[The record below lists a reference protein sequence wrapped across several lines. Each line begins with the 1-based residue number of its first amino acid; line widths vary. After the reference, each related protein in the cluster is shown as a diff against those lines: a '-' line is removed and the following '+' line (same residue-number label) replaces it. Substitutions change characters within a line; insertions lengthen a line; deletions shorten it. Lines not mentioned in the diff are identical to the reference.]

1 MLLMSSN
8 SLLLIYL
15 FTEDFSIGQGRL
27 ARMLQADPRY
37 LGAIPTEEGTNFSI
51 WAEAADAVEL
61 CLFDQVNGKWVET
74 RFSLSHRN
82 GPIFHGY
89 LKGVRPGQRYGF
101 RVFGPWEPERGSRFN
116 PNKLLID
123 PYAHQL
129 DGELAYVPEIYGHI
143 SQDGFGT
150 GDSNVM
156 DERNSAK
163 FIPLSVVT
171 DDAPRQINHPH
182 INWQDLVIYEAHVKG
197 LTWANPEIPENERGT
212 YKALGHQSTID
223 YLKHI
228 GVNAIELLPI
238 HEHATEPAIWARE
251 RRNHWGYNAIAF
263 SVPHRAYAA
272 TDNPIKELQESI
284 DRLHENGIEVILDVV
299 YNHTAEGGPGGPHLS
314 FKGIDNR
321 NWYRH
326 GGTNHYIDNTGCG
339 NTFSAGKPHGVRL
352 VIDSLRWW
360 TQVIGVDGFRFDL
373 APALNRTGN
382 MIDSALFAAIAADPV
397 LRQLKLIAEPW
408 DISRYS
414 LGEFQ
419 YPWREWNDYY
429 RDAVRQ
435 FWLGDIARGYG
446 EGVSALASSISGSS
460 NIFYFRGPT
469 TSINFITAHDG
480 FTMNDLVTYHEKK
493 NEANGEENRDGA
505 NTNRSWNVGTE
516 GPTQDQKINQIRQS
530 LQKSMMAT
538 LLLSSG
544 VPMVTMGDEVGRTQ
558 HGSNNAFT
566 LPIDLHRE
574 NWDKEVAWF
583 GGWTLDWNP
592 TGNKKDLQDAFIEL
606 IRIRKTYL
614 SDITSEFF
622 TGRVDFGTERKDIA
636 WFSLSG
642 NEMNDKHWSDGDK
655 RSLTVFFEAGP
666 KNGLVL
672 LMNSFGEDT
681 TFTLPGA
688 SWGESMRCI
697 FDSFET
703 TATYNPVL
711 ASPGDKV
718 EVSPHSLQV
727 WLVNR

>member
-1 MLLMSSN
+1 
-8 SLLLIYL
+8 
-15 FTEDFSIGQGRL
+15 
-27 ARMLQADPRY
+27 MLQADPRY
-37 LGAIPTEEGTNFSI
+37 LGAIPTEEGTNFAI

-61 CLFDQVNGKWVET
+61 CLFTEVNGKLLET
-74 RFSLSHRN
+74 RFALAHRN

-89 LKGVRPGQRYGF
+89 LKGVRPGQRYGY
-101 RVFGPWEPERGSRFN
+101 RVYGPWEPERGSRFN

-123 PYAHQL
+123 PYAHHL
-129 DGELAYVPEIYGHI
+129 DGELLYVPEIYGHI
-143 SQDGFGT
+143 SEDGFGA
-150 GDSNVM
+150 GDPNIK
-156 DERNSAK
+156 DDRNSAK
-163 FIPLSVVT
+163 FVPLSVVT
-171 DDAPRQINHPH
+171 NDAPRHINHPH

-197 LTWANPEIPENERGT
+197 LTWANQEIPEHERGT
-212 YKALGHQSTID
+212 YKALGHQSTIN
-223 YLKHI
+223 YLKKI

-238 HEHATEPAIWARE
+238 HEHATEPAIWARG

-263 SVPHRAYAA
+263 SAPHRGYAA
-272 TDNPIKELQESI
+272 TDNPIAELQEAV

-299 YNHTAEGGPGGPHLS
+299 YNHTAEGGPGGPHLTY
-314 FKGIDNR
+314 KGIDNR

-326 GGTNHYIDNTGCG
+326 GGTSHYIDNTGCG
-339 NTFSAGKPHGVRL
+339 NTFSAGKPHGVRV

-360 TQVIGVDGFRFDL
+360 SQVIGVDGFRFDL

-382 MIDSALFAAIAADPV
+382 MIDSALFAAITADPV

-480 FTMNDLVTYHEKK
+480 FTMNDLVTYHDKK
-493 NEANGEENRDGA
+493 NEANGEDNRDGN
-505 NTNRSWNVGTE
+505 NTNRSWNVGVE
-516 GPTQDQKINQIRQS
+516 GPTKDSKINQIRQS

-566 LPIDLHRE
+566 LPIELSNE
-574 NWDKEVAWF
+574 NWNKEIAWH

-592 TGNKKDLQDAFIEL
+592 NGSKKDLQDAFIEL

-622 TGRVDFGTERKDIA
+622 TGRMDTGTERKDIA

-642 NEMNDKHWSDGDK
+642 NEMNDEHWSDGDK

-672 LMNSFGEDT
+672 LMNSYGEDT
-681 TFTLPGA
+681 TFTLPGS
-688 SWGESMRCI
+688 SWGQAMRCI

-711 ASPGDKV
+711 AAPGEKV
-718 EVSPHSLQV
+718 QVSPHSLQV

>member
-74 RFSLSHRN
+74 RYSLSHRN

-143 SQDGFGT
+143 SQDGFGA

-171 DDAPRQINHPH
+171 DDAPRHINHPH

-197 LTWANPEIPENERGT
+197 FTWANPEIPENERGT

-238 HEHATEPAIWARE
+238 HEHATEPAIWARN

-263 SVPHRAYAA
+263 SAPHRAYAA
-272 TDNPIKELQESI
+272 TDNPIKELQESV

-299 YNHTAEGGPGGPHLS
+299 YNHTAEGGPGGPHIS

-382 MIDSALFAAIAADPV
+382 MIDSALFAAIAADPI

-493 NEANGEENRDGA
+493 NEANGEDNRDGA

-516 GPTQDQKINQIRQS
+516 GPTEDKKINQIRQS

-566 LPIDLHRE
+566 LPINLNRE
-574 NWDKEVAWF
+574 NWNKEVAWF

-672 LMNSFGEDT
+672 LMNSFGETT

-703 TATYNPVL
+703 TATYNPVI
-711 ASPGDKV
+711 AAPGDKV

>member
-15 FTEDFSIGQGRL
+15 FTEDFSMGQGRL

-171 DDAPRQINHPH
+171 DDAPRHINHPH

-469 TSINFITAHDG
+469 TSINFITSHDG
-480 FTMNDLVTYHEKK
+480 FTLNDLVTYHEKK

>member
-1 MLLMSSN
+1 
-8 SLLLIYL
+8 
-15 FTEDFSIGQGRL
+15 
-27 ARMLQADPRY
+27 MLQADPRF

-51 WAEAADAVEL
+51 WAEAADAVEV
-61 CLFDQVNGKWVET
+61 CLFDEIHGKLVET
-74 RFSLSHRN
+74 RYSLSHRN

-101 RVFGPWEPERGSRFN
+101 RVYGPWEPERGARFN

-123 PYAHQL
+123 PYTNLLSGDLQ
-129 DGELAYVPEIYGHI
+129 YVPEIYGHEAM
-143 SQDGFGT
+143 DGYGT
-150 GDSNVM
+150 GDPSVM
-156 DERNSAK
+156 DSRDSAK
-163 FIPLSVVT
+163 FVPLSVVT
-171 DDAPRQINHPH
+171 YNEPRHINHPR
-182 INWQDLVIYEAHVKG
+182 INWQDTVIYEAHVKG
-197 LTWANPEIPENERGT
+197 LTWANPEIPEHERGT
-212 YKALGHQSTID
+212 YQALGHPSTIN
-223 YLKHI
+223 YLKKI
-228 GVNAIELLPI
+228 GVNVLELLPI
-238 HEHATEPAIWARE
+238 HEHATEPSIFERG

-263 SVPHRAYAA
+263 TAPHRAYAA
-272 TDNPIKELQESI
+272 TNDPISELQFAI
-284 DRLHENGIEVILDVV
+284 DRLHENGIEVVLDVV
-299 YNHTAEGGPGGPHLS
+299 YNHTFEGGPGGPHIS

-326 GGTNHYIDNTGCG
+326 GGTSHYIDNTGCG

-360 TQVIGVDGFRFDL
+360 SQVIGVDGFRFDL
-373 APALNRTGN
+373 APSLNRTGN

-435 FWLGDIARGYG
+435 FWLDDIARGYG
-446 EGVSALASSISGSS
+446 EGVSALASSFAGSS

-469 TSINFITAHDG
+469 SSINFITAHDG
-480 FTMNDLVTYHEKK
+480 FTMNDLVTYHEKR
-493 NEANGEENRDGA
+493 NYPNSEDNRDGA
-505 NTNRSWNVGTE
+505 STNRSWNVGHE
-516 GPTQDQKINQIRQS
+516 GPTKDPKINQIRQS
-530 LQKSMMAT
+530 LHKSMMAT

-544 VPMVTMGDEVGRTQ
+544 VPMITMGDEIGRTQ

-566 LPIDLHRE
+566 LPVDLNHS
-574 NWDKEVAWF
+574 NWKSRDSWH
-583 GGWTLDWNP
+583 GGWALDWNP
-592 TGNKKDLQDAFIEL
+592 TDDKKDLQDAFIEL
-606 IRIRKTYL
+606 IRIRQTYL
-614 SDITSEFF
+614 SDISSEFF

-642 NEMNDKHWSDGDK
+642 NEMTDEHWSDGDK
-655 RSLTVFFEAGP
+655 RSLTVFLEAGP

-672 LMNSFGEDT
+672 LMNSFVEKT
-681 TFTLPGA
+681 VFTLPSD
-688 SWGESMRCI
+688 SWGQNFRCI
-697 FDSFET
+697 FNSFET
-703 TATYNPVL
+703 VATYNPRI

>member
-15 FTEDFSIGQGRL
+15 FAEDFSMGQGRL

-171 DDAPRQINHPH
+171 DDAPRLINHPH

>member
-15 FTEDFSIGQGRL
+15 FTEDFSMGQGRL

-566 LPIDLHRE
+566 LPIDLNHE

>member
-1 MLLMSSN
+1 
-8 SLLLIYL
+8 
-15 FTEDFSIGQGRL
+15 
-27 ARMLQADPRY
+27 MLQADPRY
-37 LGAIPTEEGTNFSI
+37 LGAIPTEEGTNFAI

-61 CLFDQVNGKWVET
+61 CLFDEVNGKLVET
-74 RFSLSHRN
+74 RYSLSHRN

-101 RVFGPWEPERGSRFN
+101 RVYGPWEPERGSRFN

-129 DGELAYVPEIYGHI
+129 SGELSYVPEIYGHI
-143 SQDGFGT
+143 AEDGFGA
-150 GDSNVM
+150 GDSNLM
-156 DERNSAK
+156 DERNSSK
-163 FIPLSVVT
+163 FVPLSVVT
-171 DDAPRQINHPH
+171 DDAPRQVNHPH
-182 INWQDLVIYEAHVKG
+182 INWQDLIIYEAHVKG
-197 LTWANPEIPENERGT
+197 LTWVNLAIPESERGT

-223 YLKHI
+223 YLKSI

-238 HEHATEPAIWARE
+238 HEHATEPAIWSRG

-263 SVPHRAYAA
+263 SAPHRAYAA
-272 TDNPIKELQESI
+272 TDNPIKELQESV

-299 YNHTAEGGPGGPHLS
+299 YNHTAEGGPGGPHIT

-382 MIDSALFAAIAADPV
+382 MIDSALFAAITADPV
-397 LRQLKLIAEPW
+397 LRQMKLIAEPW

-469 TSINFITAHDG
+469 SSVNFITAHDG
-480 FTMNDLVTYHEKK
+480 FTMNDLVNYHQK
-493 NEANGEENRDGA
+493 NNLANGEDNRDGN
-505 NTNRSWNVGTE
+505 NTNRSWNVGVE
-516 GPTQDQKINQIRQS
+516 GPTEDPKINQIRQS
-530 LQKSMMAT
+530 LQKSMLAT

-566 LPIDLHRE
+566 LPIDLNQNNWNQE
-574 NWDKEVAWF
+574 NAWF
-583 GGWTLDWNP
+583 GGWALDWNP
-592 TGNKKDLQDAFIEL
+592 TDDKKDLQDAFTEL

-672 LMNSFGEDT
+672 LMNSFGEET
-681 TFTLPGA
+681 AFTLPGEA
-688 SWGESMRCI
+688 WGEGMRCI

-703 TATYNPVL
+703 TATYNPAL
-711 ASPGDKV
+711 AAPGDKV
-718 EVSPHSLQV
+718 QVSPHSLQV

>member
-8 SLLLIYL
+8 SLLVIYQV
-15 FTEDFSIGQGRL
+15 TVDFSPSQGRL

-51 WAEAADAVEL
+51 WAEAADAVEV
-61 CLFDQVNGKWVET
+61 CLFDEVNGKLTET

-101 RVFGPWEPERGSRFN
+101 RVYGPWEPERGSRFN

-123 PYAHQL
+123 PYAHL
-129 DGELAYVPEIYGHI
+129 LSGELQYVPEIYGHNAE
-143 SQDGFGT
+143 DGYGA
-150 GDSNVM
+150 GDPNII
-156 DERNSAK
+156 DDRNSAK
-163 FIPLSVVT
+163 FVPLSVVT
-171 DDAPRQINHPH
+171 NDAPRHINHPH

-197 LTWANPEIPENERGT
+197 LTWANPEIPEAERGT
-212 YKALGHQSTID
+212 YKALAHQSTID

-238 HEHATEPAIWARE
+238 HEHATEPAIWARG

-263 SVPHRAYAA
+263 SAPHRAYAA
-272 TDNPIKELQESI
+272 TDNPIAELQEAI

-299 YNHTAEGGPGGPHLS
+299 YNHTAEGGPGGPHIS

-326 GGTNHYIDNTGCG
+326 GGTSHYIDNTGCG

-382 MIDSALFAAIAADPV
+382 MIDSALFAAITADPV

-493 NEANGEENRDGA
+493 NEANGEDNRDGN
-505 NTNRSWNVGTE
+505 NTNRSWNVGHE
-516 GPTQDQKINQIRQS
+516 GPSNDPKINEIRQS

-544 VPMVTMGDEVGRTQ
+544 VPMITMGDEVGRTQ

-566 LPIDLHRE
+566 LPIELNRE
-574 NWDKEVAWF
+574 NWNQEIAWH

-592 TGNKKDLQDAFIEL
+592 TGEKKDLQDAFTEL
-606 IRIRKTYL
+606 MRIRKTYL

-622 TGRVDFGTERKDIA
+622 TGRMDVGTERKDIA

-642 NEMNDKHWSDGDK
+642 NEMTDEHWSDGDK

-672 LMNSFGEDT
+672 LMNSFGEEA
-681 TFTLPGA
+681 TFALPSE
-688 SWGESMRCI
+688 SWGNGFRCI

-703 TATYNPVL
+703 TSTYNPVL
-711 ASPGDKV
+711 AAPGEKV
-718 EVSPHSLQV
+718 QVSPHSLQV

>member
-15 FTEDFSIGQGRL
+15 FTEDFSTGQGRL

-566 LPIDLHRE
+566 LPIDLNHE

>member
-61 CLFDQVNGKWVET
+61 CLFDLVNGKWVET
-74 RFSLSHRN
+74 RYSLSHRN

-129 DGELAYVPEIYGHI
+129 DGELEYVPEIYGHI
-143 SQDGFGT
+143 SQDGFGA
-150 GDSNVM
+150 GDPNVM
-156 DERNSAK
+156 DDRNSAK

-171 DDAPRQINHPH
+171 DDAPRHINHPH
-182 INWQDLVIYEAHVKG
+182 INWQDLIIYEAHVKG

-238 HEHATEPAIWARE
+238 HEHATEPAIWARG

-263 SVPHRAYAA
+263 SAPHRAYAA
-272 TDNPIKELQESI
+272 TDNAIKELQESV

-299 YNHTAEGGPGGPHLS
+299 YNHTAEGGPGGPHIS

-382 MIDSALFAAIAADPV
+382 MIDSALFAAIAADPI

-493 NEANGEENRDGA
+493 NEANGEDNRDGA
-505 NTNRSWNVGTE
+505 NTNRSWNVGIEGHTE
-516 GPTQDQKINQIRQS
+516 DLKVNQIRQS

-566 LPIDLHRE
+566 LPIELNRE
-574 NWDKEVAWF
+574 NWDKEVAWL
-583 GGWTLDWNP
+583 GGWSLDWNP

-606 IRIRKTYL
+606 MRIRRTYL
-614 SDITSEFF
+614 SDITSDFF

-642 NEMNDKHWSDGDK
+642 NEMNDEHWSDGDK

-672 LMNSFGEDT
+672 LMNSFGEAT

-711 ASPGDKV
+711 ATPGDKV

>member
-37 LGAIPTEEGTNFSI
+37 LGAIPTEEGTNFSV

>member
-566 LPIDLHRE
+566 LPIDLNHE

>member
-1 MLLMSSN
+1 
-8 SLLLIYL
+8 
-15 FTEDFSIGQGRL
+15 
-27 ARMLQADPRY
+27 
-37 LGAIPTEEGTNFSI
+37 
-51 WAEAADAVEL
+51 
-61 CLFDQVNGKWVET
+61 
-74 RFSLSHRN
+74 
-82 GPIFHGY
+82 
-89 LKGVRPGQRYGF
+89 
-101 RVFGPWEPERGSRFN
+101 
-116 PNKLLID
+116 
-123 PYAHQL
+123 
-129 DGELAYVPEIYGHI
+129 
-143 SQDGFGT
+143 
-150 GDSNVM
+150 
-156 DERNSAK
+156 
-163 FIPLSVVT
+163 
-171 DDAPRQINHPH
+171 
-182 INWQDLVIYEAHVKG
+182 
-197 LTWANPEIPENERGT
+197 
-212 YKALGHQSTID
+212 
-223 YLKHI
+223 
-228 GVNAIELLPI
+228 
-238 HEHATEPAIWARE
+238 
-251 RRNHWGYNAIAF
+251 
-263 SVPHRAYAA
+263 
-272 TDNPIKELQESI
+272 
-284 DRLHENGIEVILDVV
+284 
-299 YNHTAEGGPGGPHLS
+299 
-314 FKGIDNR
+314 
-321 NWYRH
+321 
-326 GGTNHYIDNTGCG
+326 
-339 NTFSAGKPHGVRL
+339 
-352 VIDSLRWW
+352 
-360 TQVIGVDGFRFDL
+360 
-373 APALNRTGN
+373 

>member
-1 MLLMSSN
+1 
-8 SLLLIYL
+8 
-15 FTEDFSIGQGRL
+15 
-27 ARMLQADPRY
+27 MLQADPRY
-37 LGAIPTEEGTNFSI
+37 LGAIPTEEGTNFAI

-61 CLFDQVNGKWVET
+61 CLFSEVNGKLLET
-74 RFSLSHRN
+74 RFALSHRN

-89 LKGVRPGQRYGF
+89 LKGVRPGQRYGY
-101 RVFGPWEPERGSRFN
+101 RVYGPWEPERGSRFN

-123 PYAHQL
+123 PYAHHL
-129 DGELAYVPEIYGHI
+129 DGELSYVPEIYGHV
-143 SQDGFGT
+143 SEDGFGA
-150 GDSNVM
+150 GDPNVK
-156 DERNSAK
+156 DDRNSAK
-163 FIPLSVVT
+163 FVPLSVVT
-171 DDAPRQINHPH
+171 NDAPRHINHPH

-197 LTWANPEIPENERGT
+197 LTWANQEIPEHERGT

-223 YLKHI
+223 YLKKI

-238 HEHATEPAIWARE
+238 HEHATEPAIWARG

-263 SVPHRAYAA
+263 SAPHRAYAA
-272 TDNPIKELQESI
+272 TDNPIAELQEAV
-284 DRLHENGIEVILDVV
+284 DKLHENGIEVILDVV
-299 YNHTAEGGPGGPHLS
+299 YNHTAEGGPGGPHITY
-314 FKGIDNR
+314 KGIDNR

-326 GGTNHYIDNTGCG
+326 GGTSHYIDNTGCG

-382 MIDSALFAAIAADPV
+382 MIDSALFAAITADPV

-435 FWLGDIARGYG
+435 FWLGDIARGFG
-446 EGVSALASSISGSS
+446 EGISALASSLSGSS
-460 NIFYFRGPT
+460 KIFYFRGPT

-493 NEANGEENRDGA
+493 NEANGEDNRDGN
-505 NTNRSWNVGTE
+505 NTNRSWNVGVE
-516 GPTQDQKINQIRQS
+516 GSTKDPKINQIRQS

-566 LPIDLHRE
+566 LPIELNNE
-574 NWDKEVAWF
+574 NWNKEIAWH

-592 TGNKKDLQDAFIEL
+592 AGDKKDLQDAFIEL

-622 TGRVDFGTERKDIA
+622 TGRMDTGTERKDIA

-642 NEMNDKHWSDGDK
+642 NEMNDEHWSDGDK

-672 LMNSFGEDT
+672 LMNSFGEET
-681 TFTLPGA
+681 TFTLPGT
-688 SWGESMRCI
+688 SWGEAMRCI

-711 ASPGDKV
+711 AAPGEKV
-718 EVSPHSLQV
+718 QVSPHSLQV

>member
-74 RFSLSHRN
+74 RYSLSHRN

-469 TSINFITAHDG
+469 TSINFITSHDG
-480 FTMNDLVTYHEKK
+480 FTLNDLVTYHEKK

>member
-1 MLLMSSN
+1 MLP
-8 SLLLIYL
+8 
-15 FTEDFSIGQGRL
+15 
-27 ARMLQADPRY
+27 ADPRT
-37 LGAIPTEEGTNFSI
+37 LGATLTDGGANFAI
-51 WAEAADAVEL
+51 WSNAADAIEL
-61 CLFDQVNGKWVET
+61 CLFNEVNGKLVET
-74 RFSLSHRN
+74 RFAMSHRN
-82 GPIFHGY
+82 GPIWHGY
-89 LKGVRPGQRYGF
+89 LAGVKAGQRYGY
-101 RVFGPWEPERGSRFN
+101 RVYGPWQPENGVRFN
-116 PNKLLID
+116 AAKLLID
-123 PYAHQL
+123 PYTHQL
-129 DGELAYVPEIYGHI
+129 DGQLEYVPEIYGHVA
-143 SQDGFGT
+143 SDGVGT
-150 GDSNVM
+150 GDNTVR
-156 DERNSAK
+156 DDRDSAGHV
-163 FIPLSVVT
+163 PYSVVT
-171 DDAPRQINHPH
+171 NHSVREIHRPL
-182 INWQDLVIYEAHVKG
+182 IPWANTLIYEAHVQGFTAK
-197 LTWANPEIPENERGT
+197 NEEIPAQERGT
-212 YKALGHQSTID
+212 YKALGHPSTIS
-223 YLKHI
+223 YLKKL
-228 GVNAIELLPI
+228 GVTAIELLPI
-238 HEHATEPAIWARE
+238 HSYLTEPSIWDRG
-251 RRNHWGYNAIAF
+251 RKNHWGYNAIAF

-469 TSINFITAHDG
+469 TSINFITSHDG
-480 FTMNDLVTYHEKK
+480 FTLNDLVTYHEKK

>member
-74 RFSLSHRN
+74 RYSLSHRN

-143 SQDGFGT
+143 SQDGFGA

-171 DDAPRQINHPH
+171 DDAPRHINHPH

-197 LTWANPEIPENERGT
+197 FTWANPEIPENERGT

-238 HEHATEPAIWARE
+238 HEHATEPAIWARN
-251 RRNHWGYNAIAF
+251 RSNHWGYNAIAF
-263 SVPHRAYAA
+263 SAPHRAYAA
-272 TDNPIKELQESI
+272 TDNPIKELQESV

-299 YNHTAEGGPGGPHLS
+299 YNHTAEGGPGGPHIS

-382 MIDSALFAAIAADPV
+382 MIDSALFAAIAADPI

-493 NEANGEENRDGA
+493 NEANGEDNRDGA

-516 GPTQDQKINQIRQS
+516 GPTEDKKINQIRQS

-566 LPIDLHRE
+566 LPINLNRE
-574 NWDKEVAWF
+574 NWNKEVAWF

-672 LMNSFGEDT
+672 LMNSFGETT

-703 TATYNPVL
+703 TATYNPVI
-711 ASPGDKV
+711 AAPGDKV